1 MNNHAK
7 SGEER
12 EFVFSH
18 EKLDVYRRLLEYLE
32 IEHSLTRRMP
42 SGTAHLRDELDR
54 AADSMLLNFGEASG
68 KLAGSK
74 DRSRYL
80 RISAGSATESAAAWD
95 VARVRGF
102 TPEPDVF
109 RAKRLLHRIVSMLTK
124 MSR

>member
-1 MNNHAK
+1 MKNHAK

-18 EKLDVYRRLLEYLE
+18 EKLDVYRLLLEYLE
-32 IEHSLTRRMP
+32 LEHTLTRRMP
-42 SGTAHLRDELDR
+42 SGTANLRDELDR
-54 AADSMLLNFGEASG
+54 AADSMLLNYGEASG

-74 DRSRYL
+74 DRARYL

-95 VARVRGF
+95 VARIRGF
-102 TPEPDVF
+102 TPASDVLK
-109 RAKRLLHRIVSMLTK
+109 AKRLLHRIVSMLTR